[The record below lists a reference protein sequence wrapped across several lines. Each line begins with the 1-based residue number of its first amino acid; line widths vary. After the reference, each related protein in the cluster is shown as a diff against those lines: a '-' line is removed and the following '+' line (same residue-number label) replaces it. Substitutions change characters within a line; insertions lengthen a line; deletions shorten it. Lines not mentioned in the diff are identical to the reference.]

1 MVMIV
6 ITELSGKRMA
16 GYQEISVKVISK
28 QSQQSFF
35 FHIIDLFM
43 HITKTLILSRVS
55 HIQSYRMAI
64 CSPGSFLFLIST
76 A

>member
-1 MVMIV
+1 MAMIV

-16 GYQEISVKVISK
+16 VYQEISVKVISK
-28 QSQQSFF
+28 QSQQSGF

-43 HITKTLILSRVS
+43 HITKTLILSRIS